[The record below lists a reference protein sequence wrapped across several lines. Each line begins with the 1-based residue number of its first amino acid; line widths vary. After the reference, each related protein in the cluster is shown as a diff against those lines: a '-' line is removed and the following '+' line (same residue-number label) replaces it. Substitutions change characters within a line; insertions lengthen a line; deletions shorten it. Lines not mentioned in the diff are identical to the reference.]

1 MLQLPMPNVTS
12 WGNTAGSAQLSGRV
26 PDSLLTCATSLVSSR
41 SLKAGKE
48 WLPPDAEGRLPVIV
62 VMSNS
67 RTVIAGN
74 APSPPQAA
82 GNIPVTQLQS
92 PLVLPAEA
100 DNAMQGRCHKGH
112 Q

>member
-12 WGNTAGSAQLSGRV
+12 WGNAAGLAQLSGRV
-26 PDSLLTCATSLVSSR
+26 PDSLLTLSTSLVSSR

-48 WLPPDAEGRLPVIV
+48 WLPPHADGRLPVML

-67 RTVIAGN
+67 RTVIAEN

-82 GNIPVTQLQS
+82 GNVPV
-92 PLVLPAEA
+92 
-100 DNAMQGRCHKGH
+100 K
-112 Q
+112 